1 MNCWILSVEA
11 IVKRDIDQFLIII
24 KWEMEKLFLSHF
36 FINFA
41 SMKRIVASLI
51 LILSFLPI
59 IAQKKEINTAI
70 DNLKANK
77 DLDKVEASMTSL
89 LKDSSNTRNE
99 KIWELLFE
107 SLKKQY
113 QAGNEKLYL
122 KQKFDTAS
130 LFNIAS
136 RMFTLMTRYDSIE
149 ATPDKKGK
157 VKLKMRKQNSNTL
170 NSLRPNLFN
179 GGIYFIGKQNY
190 SQAYTFL
197 DQYVSAA
204 EMPIFKSY
212 NYSVKD
218 NNLPKAAYW
227 AAYCGY
233 KLNDPQKVL
242 RNTYLALKDKEHLE
256 SMMQYLA
263 STYMLEND
271 TTRSIETMEEGF
283 TLYPKSEYFFSHL
296 MEYYSKNSNWDKAT
310 VMTDK
315 AIKADST
322 NMRAWIAKG
331 TILINSGDYEN
342 SYQIS
347 QSILK
352 KDSTFE
358 DAWLNAGLARYNQ
371 GVKIEHDSRDLKQK
385 RKQIL
390 QYYKEAL
397 PYLEKYRNLCPNNAD
412 KWAMPL
418 YSIYLNLNMGKQFD
432 EIDEIIKKLKG
443 S

>member
-1 MNCWILSVEA
+1 
-11 IVKRDIDQFLIII
+11 
-24 KWEMEKLFLSHF
+24 
-36 FINFA
+36 
-41 SMKRIVASLI
+41 MKRIVATFI
-51 LILSFLPI
+51 LILSFAPI
-59 IAQKKEINTAI
+59 FAQKKEINAAI

-77 DLDKVEASMTSL
+77 DLDKVEASMMTL
-89 LKDSSNTRNE
+89 LKDSSNTSND
-99 KIWELLFE
+99 KIWNLLFE

-122 KQKFDTAS
+122 KQNYDTAS

-136 RMFTLMTRYDSIE
+136 RMFALMTRYDSIE
-149 ATPDKKGK
+149 ATPDKRGK
-157 VKLKMRKQNSNTL
+157 VKIKMRKQNSNTL

-179 GGIYFIGKQNY
+179 GGIYYIGKQNY
-190 SQAYTFL
+190 SQAYTLF

-218 NNLPKAAYW
+218 INLPKAAYW

-242 RNTYLALKDKEHLE
+242 HNTYLALKDKEHTE

-263 STYMLEND
+263 ATYMLEND
-271 TTRSIETMEEGF
+271 TTRSIETLEEGF
-283 TLYPKSEYFFSHL
+283 SLYPKSEYFFSHL
-296 MEYYSKNSNWDKAT
+296 MDYYSKNSNWAEAN
-310 VMTDK
+310 VMTNK

-322 NMRAWIAKG
+322 NLRAWIAKS
-331 TILINSGDYEN
+331 TILINSGEYEN
-342 SYQIS
+342 SFRIS

-352 KDSTFE
+352 KDSTLE
-358 DAWLNAGLARYNQ
+358 EAWLNAGLAKYNQ
-371 GVKIEHDSRDLKQK
+371 GVNMEHDTQDFKLKRQ
-385 RKQIL
+385 QIL

-397 PYLEKYRNLCPNNAD
+397 PYLEKYRTLCPNNAD

-432 EIDEIIKKLKG
+432 EIDGIINKLKNT
-443 S
+443 

>member
-1 MNCWILSVEA
+1 
-11 IVKRDIDQFLIII
+11 
-24 KWEMEKLFLSHF
+24 
-36 FINFA
+36 
-41 SMKRIVASLI
+41 MKRIVATFI
-51 LILSFLPI
+51 LILSFAPI
-59 IAQKKEINTAI
+59 FAQKKEINAAI

-77 DLDKVEASMTSL
+77 DLDKVEASMMTL
-89 LKDSSNTRNE
+89 LKDSSNTSND
-99 KIWELLFE
+99 KIWNLLFE

-122 KQKFDTAS
+122 KQNYDTAS

-136 RMFTLMTRYDSIE
+136 RMFALMTRYDSIE
-149 ATPDKKGK
+149 ATPDKRGK
-157 VKLKMRKQNSNTL
+157 VKIKMRKQNSNTL

-179 GGIYFIGKQNY
+179 GGIYYIGKQNY
-190 SQAYTFL
+190 SQAYTLF

-218 NNLPKAAYW
+218 INLPKAAYW

-242 RNTYLALKDKEHLE
+242 HNTYLALKDKEHTE

-263 STYMLEND
+263 ATYMLEND
-271 TTRSIETMEEGF
+271 TTRSIETLEEGF
-283 TLYPKSEYFFSHL
+283 SLYPKSEYFFSHL
-296 MEYYSKNSNWDKAT
+296 MDYYSKNSNWAEAN
-310 VMTDK
+310 VMTNK

-322 NMRAWIAKG
+322 NLRAWIAKS
-331 TILINSGDYEN
+331 TILINSGEYEN
-342 SYQIS
+342 SFRIS

-352 KDSTFE
+352 KDSTLE
-358 DAWLNAGLARYNQ
+358 EAWLNAGLAKYNQ
-371 GVKIEHDSRDLKQK
+371 GVNMEHDTQDFKLKRQ
-385 RKQIL
+385 QIL

-397 PYLEKYRNLCPNNAD
+397 PYLEKYRTLCPNNAD

-432 EIDEIIKKLKG
+432 EIDEIINKLKNT
-443 S
+443 

>member
-1 MNCWILSVEA
+1 
-11 IVKRDIDQFLIII
+11 
-24 KWEMEKLFLSHF
+24 MEKLFLSHF

-41 SMKRIVASLI
+41 SMKRIVATFI
-51 LILSFLPI
+51 IILSFAPI
-59 IAQKKEINTAI
+59 FAQKKEINTAI

-77 DLDKVEASMTSL
+77 DLDKVEASMMTL
-89 LKDSSNTRNE
+89 LKDSSNIRNE
-99 KIWELLFE
+99 KIWDLLFE

-122 KQKFDTAS
+122 KQQYDTAS

-136 RMFTLMTRYDSIE
+136 RMFALMTRYDSIE
-149 ATPDKKGK
+149 STPDKKGK
-157 VKLKMRKQNSNTL
+157 VKIKMRKQNSNTL

-179 GGIYFIGKQNY
+179 GGIYYIGKMKY
-190 SQAYTFL
+190 SQAYTLF

-218 NNLPKAAYW
+218 TNLPKAAYW

-242 RNTYLALKDKEHLE
+242 HNTYLALKDKEHTEL
-256 SMMQYLA
+256 MMQYLA
-263 STYMLEND
+263 ATYMLEND
-271 TTRSIETMEEGF
+271 TTRSIETLEEGF
-283 TLYPKSEYFFSHL
+283 SLYPKSEYFFSHL
-296 MEYYSKNSNWDKAT
+296 MDYYSKNSNWAKAN
-310 VMTDK
+310 VMTNK

-322 NMRAWIAKG
+322 NLRAWIAKS
-331 TILINSGDYEN
+331 TILINSGEYEN
-342 SYQIS
+342 SFRIS

-352 KDSTFE
+352 KDSTLE
-358 DAWLNAGLARYNQ
+358 EAWLNAGLAKYNL
-371 GVKIEHDSRDLKQK
+371 GVNIEHDTQDFKQK
-385 RKQIL
+385 RQQIL

-397 PYLEKYRNLCPNNAD
+397 PYLEKYRTLCPNNAD

-432 EIDEIIKKLKG
+432 EIDEIIKKLKNA
-443 S
+443 

>member
-1 MNCWILSVEA
+1 
-11 IVKRDIDQFLIII
+11 
-24 KWEMEKLFLSHF
+24 MEKLFLSHF

-41 SMKRIVASLI
+41 SMKRIVATFI
-51 LILSFLPI
+51 IILSFAPI
-59 IAQKKEINTAI
+59 FAQKKEINTAI

-77 DLDKVEASMTSL
+77 DLDKVEASMMTL
-89 LKDSSNTRNE
+89 LKDSSNIRNE
-99 KIWELLFE
+99 KIWDLLFE

-122 KQKFDTAS
+122 KQQYDTAS

-136 RMFTLMTRYDSIE
+136 RMFALMTRYDSIE
-149 ATPDKKGK
+149 ATPDKRGK
-157 VKLKMRKQNSNTL
+157 VKIKMRKQNSNTL

-179 GGIYFIGKQNY
+179 GGIYYIGKMKY
-190 SQAYTFL
+190 SQAYTLF

-218 NNLPKAAYW
+218 TNLPKAAYW

-242 RNTYLALKDKEHLE
+242 HNTYLALKDKEHTE

-263 STYMLEND
+263 ATYMLEND
-271 TTRSIETMEEGF
+271 TTRSIETLEEGF
-283 TLYPKSEYFFSHL
+283 SLYPKSEYFFSHL
-296 MEYYSKNSNWDKAT
+296 MDYYSKNSNWAKAN
-310 VMTDK
+310 VMTNK

-322 NMRAWIAKG
+322 NLRAWIAKS
-331 TILINSGDYEN
+331 TILINSGEYEN
-342 SYQIS
+342 SFRIS

-352 KDSTFE
+352 KDSTLE
-358 DAWLNAGLARYNQ
+358 EAWLNAGLAKYNL
-371 GVKIEHDSRDLKQK
+371 GVNIEHDTQNFKQK
-385 RKQIL
+385 RQQIL

-397 PYLEKYRNLCPNNAD
+397 PYLEKYRTLCPNNAD

-432 EIDEIIKKLKG
+432 EIDEIIKKLKNA
-443 S
+443 

>member
-1 MNCWILSVEA
+1 
-11 IVKRDIDQFLIII
+11 
-24 KWEMEKLFLSHF
+24 MEKLFLSHF

-41 SMKRIVASLI
+41 SMKRIVATFI
-51 LILSFLPI
+51 LILSFVQI
-59 IAQKKEINTAI
+59 FAQKKEINAAI

-77 DLDKVEASMTSL
+77 DLDKVEASMTTL
-89 LKDSSNTRNE
+89 LKDSSNIRNE
-99 KIWELLFE
+99 KIWDLLFE

-122 KQKFDTAS
+122 KQKYDTAS

-136 RMFTLMTRYDSIE
+136 RMFALMTRYDSIE
-149 ATPDKKGK
+149 SEPDKKGK
-157 VKLKMRKQNSNTL
+157 VKFKMRKQNSNTL

-179 GGIYFIGKQNY
+179 GGIYYIGKQNY
-190 SQAYTFL
+190 SKAYTLL

-218 NNLPKAAYW
+218 NYLPTAAYW

-242 RNTYLALKDKEHLE
+242 HNTYLALKDKEHTE

-263 STYMLEND
+263 ATYMLEND
-271 TTRSIETMEEGF
+271 TTRSIETLEEGF
-283 TLYPKSEYFFSHL
+283 SLYPKSEYFFSHL
-296 MEYYSKNSNWDKAT
+296 MDYYSMNSNWEKAN
-310 VMTDK
+310 VMTNK

-322 NMRAWIAKG
+322 NLRAWIAKS
-331 TILINSGDYEN
+331 TILINSGEYEN
-342 SYQIS
+342 SFRIS
-347 QSILK
+347 QSILR
-352 KDSTFE
+352 KDSTLE
-358 DAWLNAGLARYNQ
+358 EAWLNAGLARYNQ
-371 GVKIEHDSRDLKQK
+371 GVNVEHDARNFKQK
-385 RKQIL
+385 RQQIL

-397 PYLEKYRNLCPNNAD
+397 PYFEKYRVLCPNNAD

-432 EIDEIIKKLKG
+432 EIDEIIKKLKNT
-443 S
+443 